1 MVRVII
7 SQLPFRQFRVLL
19 AGPGLTIRLGPFNLH
34 IQTRLRQLVDQLYFL
49 FANHAVVEDEIA
61 EIHMQIVAR
70 RFLRQPFSLSAQCL
84 LDGQSLLPAVRAEH
98 ALDLLERCIRLAVIA
113 RTNHLLIFRAAAVE
127 RNGHVLLLAGR
138 MDSEN
143 KTLCAALMHR
153 GYRLLSDR
161 LGMLDPRSGEFIPI
175 PTALSFSSDS
185 IPVISEHFPDV
196 DTASSVIESCGG
208 TMVHVAPP
216 RESVERAA
224 DTAKAQWIVF
234 PEWSATE
241 TSQLER
247 ATESEAFFRLA
258 GSAYNYEMLGAEGFA
273 AVAEL
278 VATCRSYRL
287 VCSALEDALTVLGEL
302 TDGN

>member
-1 MVRVII
+1 MVPPHDSI
-7 SQLPFRQFRVLL
+7 
-19 AGPGLTIRLGPFNLH
+19 T
-34 IQTRLRQLVDQLYFL
+34 DD
-49 FANHAVVEDEIA
+49 AVSTSGKC
-61 EIHMQIVAR
+61 
-70 RFLRQPFSLSAQCL
+70 SLIT
-84 LDGQSLLPAVRAEH
+84 GMESLLNDNAVG
-98 ALDLLERCIRLAVIA
+98 IGM
-113 RTNHLLIFRAAAVE
+113 N
-127 RNGHVLLLAGR
+127 
-138 MDSEN
+138 SP
-143 KTLCAALMHR
+143 
-153 GYRLLSDR
+153 DR